1 MILTT
6 MEKRMDEMDKL
17 WGLLVSDLDCMFKP
31 TCKCDSLAC
40 NCHDINEIV
49 EDLKIREFE
58 DGSFGFDV
66 AGFDADDLG
75 VTVDADDVMKFR
87 FFNGVQELDFDIKLP
102 KKVDGVNLSFD
113 KGIMTMTIT
122 YKPSDISIN
131 FV

>member
-1 MILTT
+1 
-6 MEKRMDEMDKL
+6 
-17 WGLLVSDLDCMFKP
+17 
-31 TCKCDSLAC
+31 
-40 NCHDINEIV
+40 
-49 EDLKIREFE
+49 
-58 DGSFGFDV
+58 
-66 AGFDADDLG
+66 
-75 VTVDADDVMKFR
+75 MKFR